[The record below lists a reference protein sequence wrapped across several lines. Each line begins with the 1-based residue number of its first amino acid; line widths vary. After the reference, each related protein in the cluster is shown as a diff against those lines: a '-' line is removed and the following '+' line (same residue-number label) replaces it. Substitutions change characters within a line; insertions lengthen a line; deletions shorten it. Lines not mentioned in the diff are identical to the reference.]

1 MPMTN
6 DGRELGPLTVE
17 HTEELNDYVAGSE
30 QFYAL
35 IFRGGLA
42 FYSAGQ

>member
-17 HTEELNDYVAGSE
+17 HTEELNDYVAGSA

-35 IFRGGLA
+35 IVRGGPT
-42 FYSAGQ
+42 FYSVGR